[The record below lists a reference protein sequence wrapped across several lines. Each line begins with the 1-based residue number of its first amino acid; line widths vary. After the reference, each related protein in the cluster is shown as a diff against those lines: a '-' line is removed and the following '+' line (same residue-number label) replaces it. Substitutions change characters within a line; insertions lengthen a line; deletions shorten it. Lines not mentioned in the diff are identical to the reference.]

1 MYFIIV
7 ILKHPILWSAFM
19 KNGVNISYII
29 IIKYPNKKAK
39 HCIVDKKQIS
49 KSIIDDCDQ
58 GHHDSRNIGVNSKP
72 LLLNQ
77 WREATRTDKR
87 WFKFKLSH
95 SKSVNFE
102 KVHQTFHRR
111 CRDLND
117 LYQWNSKKVWT
128 WMDYWTFATKIFRAR
143 SDNLFSWFS
152 SFLHY
157 LSWINST
164 RTSQFVV

>member
-72 LLLNQ
+72 LALNQ

-95 SKSVNFE
+95 SKTVNFE

-117 LYQWNSKKVWT
+117 LYQWNSKKKSELEWIIGLLRPKYLEHAQTICSVGS
-128 WMDYWTFATKIFRAR
+128 A
-143 SDNLFSWFS
+143 LFCIIY
-152 SFLHY
+152 HG
-157 LSWINST
+157 
-164 RTSQFVV
+164 